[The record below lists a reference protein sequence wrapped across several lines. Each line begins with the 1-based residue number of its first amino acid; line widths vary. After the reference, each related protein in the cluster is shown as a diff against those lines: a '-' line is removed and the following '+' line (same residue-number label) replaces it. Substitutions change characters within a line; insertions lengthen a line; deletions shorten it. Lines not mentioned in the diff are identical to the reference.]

1 MTKTAE
7 SILDFFEK
15 TAETFFDKTAFGDT
29 KGEISFSA
37 LKESAERIAS
47 ALFSLANLRRPVALF
62 MDRSIRIPAALLGVL
77 YSGNFYVPLDVEAP
91 EERTKKILS
100 SLEPAAIL
108 IDAAL
113 GERADAICKDY
124 KGAKRIIYEDAA
136 DSQINKE
143 ALFCM
148 REKIVSSDPAV
159 AIFTS
164 GSTGMPKGCLIYHAN
179 ITAYIAW
186 FTGRFEIDEKTVFG
200 AQTPFYFSM
209 SLSDTFSV
217 LYAGASYHIVPKFYF
232 TFPGAL
238 VPYLDERKINALY
251 WVPSAYGILAKLDLF
266 SYGKPKYL
274 KKLLFAGEVMPIKT
288 LRYLRSYLPDALY
301 ANLFGPTET
310 TDICGYYVVDREF
323 AEGESLPL
331 GKACENCRLF
341 LVDEAGREIVEAG
354 KEGEL
359 YAAGPFVALGYY
371 RNAEKTREAFV
382 QNPLQ
387 DAYPE
392 IVYRTGDLAKYGD
405 SGLLLYVGRKDF
417 QIKRMGYRIE
427 LGEIEAAMSV
437 AEGVGGAVCL
447 YDGEKDRLILFCETD
462 ADNVS
467 RIAETAKARLPA
479 YMLPDKIVALPAF
492 PLNANGKTDRL
503 RLKKEWMGGD

>member
-136 DSQINKE
+136 GSQINKE

-164 GSTGMPKGCLIYHAN
+164 GSTECPRWPYLSRQYHRLHRLV
-179 ITAYIAW
+179 Y
-186 FTGRFEIDEKTVFG
+186 
-200 AQTPFYFSM
+200 
-209 SLSDTFSV
+209 
-217 LYAGASYHIVPKFYF
+217 
-232 TFPGAL
+232 GAL
-238 VPYLDERKINALY
+238 
-251 WVPSAYGILAKLDLF
+251 
-266 SYGKPKYL
+266 
-274 KKLLFAGEVMPIKT
+274 
-288 LRYLRSYLPDALY
+288 
-301 ANLFGPTET
+301 
-310 TDICGYYVVDREF
+310 
-323 AEGESLPL
+323 
-331 GKACENCRLF
+331 
-341 LVDEAGREIVEAG
+341 
-354 KEGEL
+354 
-359 YAAGPFVALGYY
+359 
-371 RNAEKTREAFV
+371 
-382 QNPLQ
+382 
-387 DAYPE
+387 
-392 IVYRTGDLAKYGD
+392 
-405 SGLLLYVGRKDF
+405 
-417 QIKRMGYRIE
+417 
-427 LGEIEAAMSV
+427 
-437 AEGVGGAVCL
+437 
-447 YDGEKDRLILFCETD
+447 
-462 ADNVS
+462 
-467 RIAETAKARLPA
+467 
-479 YMLPDKIVALPAF
+479 
-492 PLNANGKTDRL
+492 
-503 RLKKEWMGGD
+503 